1 MLVNLAYN
9 ILFDAVSHDCGSTAC
24 NEVHLIDLKLR
35 DYSMK
40 LCEPQAMKE
49 LNKGTH

>member
-1 MLVNLAYN
+1 MPCMSKHMIMA
-9 ILFDAVSHDCGSTAC
+9 IHMVSGTC
-24 NEVHLIDLKLR
+24 NEVYLIDLKLR